1 MGLVRHTEHVP
12 KIRVQAYR
20 PSRNELHV
28 NAKNRLPEVSP
39 LLSDTKNR
47 RPLTSKSYISR
58 ELSKS
63 TWPDFEKLFEKHGG
77 VQNGCWCMY
86 YHRPNKVRTKMSPE
100 KWATTN
106 RRDKRTLVV
115 KGRSHGILVYDGERA
130 VGWCQFGERDEL
142 PRLDSGRS
150 SQKLVTM
157 DDGKKLWRITCFFV
171 DKGYRMQG
179 VAATALNAALDS
191 IKKRGG
197 GMVEAYPVT
206 STKRGSWSLWSGTPV
221 LFEREKFKRVSR
233 LGKGPAGT
241 SHILMRRTIQRK

>member
-1 MGLVRHTEHVP
+1 
-12 KIRVQAYR
+12 
-20 PSRNELHV
+20 
-28 NAKNRLPEVSP
+28 
-39 LLSDTKNR
+39 
-47 RPLTSKSYISR
+47 
-58 ELSKS
+58 
-63 TWPDFEKLFEKHGG
+63 
-77 VQNGCWCMY
+77 MY

-179 VAATALNAALDS
+179 VAATALNATLDS

-241 SHILMRRTIQRK
+241 SHILMRRTIESK